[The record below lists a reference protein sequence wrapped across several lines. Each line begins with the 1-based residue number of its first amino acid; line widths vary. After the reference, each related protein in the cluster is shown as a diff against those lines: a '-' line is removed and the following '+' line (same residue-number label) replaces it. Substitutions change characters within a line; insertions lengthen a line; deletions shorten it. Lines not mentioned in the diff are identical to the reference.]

1 MMGPP
6 TDVLLEVPVVQEANY
21 REGFVF
27 CQQFCQHYANS
38 FQNVDTTIEKKNQTL
53 LVSWP
58 LAQWELQQIVTANS
72 QLTSSLKRKRPIPEK
87 GLFFVNSFVVNFK
100 VSCQFKDKELT

>member
-1 MMGPP
+1 MGLPTKSNLKVKPPSDMMGPP

-38 FQNVDTTIEKKNQTL
+38 FKLLTKLLTKNQTL
-53 LVSWP
+53 LGSWP
-58 LAQWELQQIVTANS
+58 LAQRELRHDGTAN
-72 QLTSSLKRKRPIPEK
+72 
-87 GLFFVNSFVVNFK
+87 
-100 VSCQFKDKELT
+100 